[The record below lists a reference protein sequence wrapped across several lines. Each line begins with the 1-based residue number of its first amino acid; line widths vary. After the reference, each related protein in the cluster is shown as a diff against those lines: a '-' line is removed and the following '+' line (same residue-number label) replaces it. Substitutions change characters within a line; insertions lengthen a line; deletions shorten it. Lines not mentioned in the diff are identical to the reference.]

1 VFLSYR
7 REETRHAAGRIAD
20 RIGPERVFMDVD
32 TIEPGA
38 DFAEA
43 INEAVASCALLLAL
57 IGPRWLDATDRRR
70 RRRLDDPHDL
80 VVLEIVAA
88 LQRDVRVVPVLLDG
102 AEMPDRDDLPEQLRP
117 LVRRQAVR
125 VDHETFASDVTRLL
139 DMITR
144 ILDPMP
150 SSTKA
155 PSRRPAV
162 STEPGP
168 MTSAASSSEPAVG
181 PASPN
186 SEPIVQLAAMAS
198 AIPFTHGRPSRKEIA
213 ALAAA
218 MHSTERVLG
227 LKCIGINK
235 WGPQVAM
242 AVTGRALYLAYG
254 SRVFTQDWRSVLKTI
269 PPIYHR
275 SKSVARIPME
285 ELTGKVVVVDDH
297 SQGAYGQAT
306 KIRFRGGG
314 DVALRCESFERTW
327 IADML
332 AVARVYRERLRSD
345 PG

>member
-1 VFLSYR
+1 VPKERRVFLSYR

-20 RIGPERVFMDVD
+20 RIGPDRVFMDVD

-57 IGPRWLDATDRRR
+57 IGPRWLDATDRRG
-70 RRRLDDPHDL
+70 RRRLDDPHGL

-88 LQRDVRVVPVLLDG
+88 LRRDVRVVPVLLDG

-144 ILDPMP
+144 IVDPMP
-150 SSTKA
+150 SSSRA
-155 PSRRPAV
+155 SSRRPAV
-162 STEPGP
+162 PTEPGP
-168 MTSAASSSEPAVG
+168 TISAASSPERAVG

-198 AIPFTHGRPSRKEIA
+198 AIYLTHGRPSRKEVA

-227 LKCIGINK
+227 LKCISINK

-242 AVTGRALYLAYG
+242 AATGRALYLAYG
-254 SRVFTQDWRSVLKTI
+254 SRIFTRTGVAC
-269 PPIYHR
+269 
-275 SKSVARIPME
+275 SK
-285 ELTGKVVVVDDH
+285 
-297 SQGAYGQAT
+297 
-306 KIRFRGGG
+306 RFRPYIT
-314 DVALRCESFERTW
+314 V
-327 IADML
+327 
-332 AVARVYRERLRSD
+332 RSRWL
-345 PG
+345 GSLSRN